1 MDLNSLSS
9 IPPAELGAVAV
20 DLSSD
25 AFQEYMWF
33 CGRQT
38 GSQDGSAN
46 RAEMTVS
53 LSLPISYSGW
63 VGGGVAMPSLHS
75 SPAIIGAVIFS
86 VTQNVL
92 FMIHLW

>member
-1 MDLNSLSS
+1 MVSALHSSLVMDLNSLSS

-20 DLSSD
+20 DLSND
-25 AFQEYMWF
+25 AFQEYMWL

-53 LSLPISYSGW
+53 LSLPISYSGIEL
-63 VGGGVAMPSLHS
+63 VV
-75 SPAIIGAVIFS
+75 
-86 VTQNVL
+86 VL
-92 FMIHLW
+92 PCHLCIAPLQLLEL